1 MGGETNGGDTAN
13 VMEAGACGVKRAKER
28 RWMDPCKARWSV
40 VAVTK
45 AAMAVDDG
53 KVEGEEIGW
62 CGMACAQAMATADG
76 EGGTKTECRVC
87 MLLAVCAWCCGGGGG
102 SGVGATR

>member
-1 MGGETNGGDTAN
+1 
-13 VMEAGACGVKRAKER
+13 
-28 RWMDPCKARWSV
+28 MDPCKARWSV

-76 EGGTKTECRVC
+76 EGGRRNENGMSSMYAIGGVC
-87 MLLAVCAWCCGGGGG
+87 LVLRRRWW
-102 SGVGATR
+102 